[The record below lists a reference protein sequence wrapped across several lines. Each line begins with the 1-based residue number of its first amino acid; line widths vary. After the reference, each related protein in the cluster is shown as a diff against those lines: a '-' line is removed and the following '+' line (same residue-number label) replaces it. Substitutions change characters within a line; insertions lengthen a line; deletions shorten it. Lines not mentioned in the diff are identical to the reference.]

1 MRSKVL
7 FKCGISL
14 NFLSIMLILFSL
26 IMFDAPPFIFWLP
39 LIIMMII
46 ATFVAIMGGK
56 KIIITENGL
65 KLLEK
70 TIFYKDIVSVIVD
83 YPLMEIKINQP
94 KNNRY
99 RIDYNLDIIKVI
111 ENYFDENK
119 IKYINKVDSFFI
131 YHFINNR
138 KNGRNW

>member
-26 IMFDAPPFIFWLP
+26 IMFDASPFIFLLP

-70 TIFYKDIVSVIVD
+70 TILYKDIVSVIVD
-83 YPLMEIKINQP
+83 YPLIEIKINQP

-99 RIDYNLDIIKVI
+99 RIDYNLDIIK
-111 ENYFDENK
+111 
-119 IKYINKVDSFFI
+119 
-131 YHFINNR
+131 
-138 KNGRNW
+138 